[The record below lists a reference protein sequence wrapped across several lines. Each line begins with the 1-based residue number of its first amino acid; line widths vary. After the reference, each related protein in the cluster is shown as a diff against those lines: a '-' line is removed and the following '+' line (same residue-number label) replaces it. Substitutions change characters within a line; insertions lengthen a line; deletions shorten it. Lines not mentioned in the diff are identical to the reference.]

1 MALSLH
7 ALTSQLI
14 DMFGGSGELARAV
27 SETAKA
33 LIQLKQ
39 AASSL
44 LNNGEVS
51 GGKKGYDWGRIGTAA
66 TGGAMVGGAGTALV
80 SGGLFSPVGVGVG
93 ALAGGGIEL
102 ARQVYAKYSGG
113 SGSAGSASIDSL
125 LKFTRGSGDEEHYSM
140 TNPGV
145 RERFEAMVK
154 EHGRRV
160 TLTSSFR
167 DQEEQARLYLAWKAA
182 GGGPDNP
189 SVVTS
194 QFGRVTTPSPPDFSN
209 NGKGSKHAKGQAF
222 DIDNLSYRSLDR
234 NGLLQKYGFTTV
246 PGDEGHI
253 EAQMM
258 AKGGITN
265 GISIAGE
272 DGPEAVVPL
281 PDGRN
286 IPVRIDMKEM
296 LAKFDEMIEVIK
308 DHRDIS
314 EKTMW
319 ASA

>member
-1 MALSLH
+1 MALYLH
-7 ALTSQLI
+7 ALTSQMI

-33 LIQLKQ
+33 LIKLKQ
-39 AASSL
+39 TASSL

-51 GGKKGYDWGRIGTAA
+51 GGEKGYDWGKIGKSALT
-66 TGGAMVGGAGTALV
+66 MGGAGAMGGAAMGAIGGVTVAPAAVAGGIGGALV
-80 SGGLFSPVGVGVG
+80 GGST
-93 ALAGGGIEL
+93 EL
-102 ARQVYAKYSGG
+102 ARQIYAKYSG
-113 SGSAGSASIDSL
+113 GSAGSASIDSL

-145 RERFEAMVK
+145 RERFEAMIK
-154 EHGRRV
+154 EHQKPV

-167 DQEEQARLYLAWKAA
+167 DQDEQKRLYVAWQAA

-189 SVVTS
+189 SVVTRE
-194 QFGRVTTPSPPDFSN
+194 FGRVTTPSLPGYSN
-209 NGKGSKHAKGQAF
+209 HARGQAF
-222 DIDNLSYRSLDR
+222 DIDKFSYRSLDR
-234 NGLLQKYGFTTV
+234 KGLLQKYGFTTV

-272 DGPEAVVPL
+272 AGPEAVVPL

-296 LAKFDEMIEVIK
+296 LANFDEMIEVIK